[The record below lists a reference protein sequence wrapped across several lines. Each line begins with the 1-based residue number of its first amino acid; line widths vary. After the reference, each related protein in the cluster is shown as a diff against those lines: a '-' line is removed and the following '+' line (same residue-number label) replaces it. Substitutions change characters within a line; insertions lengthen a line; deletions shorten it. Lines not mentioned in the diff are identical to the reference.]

1 MTYSLYEGR
10 AGSLDLTEYEV
21 QVLDK
26 HSLIHKVSATEYELA
41 QGVGAQ
47 DVMDVLNA
55 WEGA

>member
-21 QVLDK
+21 QVLDE
-26 HSLIHKVSATEYELA
+26 HSLIHKVSATEYELSA
-41 QGVGAQ
+41 GVQAQ

-55 WEGA
+55 WEEA